1 MKSKLTAKEKHL
13 QDKIVQLQKDN
24 NMLVNKFKECNTEN
38 RKLKLD
44 NTRLQEE
51 NQQQEEWIER
61 LLQYTELNEKDIKIA
76 CEKDKE
82 LFQMFGF
89 INKLNVYGG
98 MM

>member
-61 LLQYTELNEKDIKIA
+61 LLQYIELSEKDIKIA

-82 LFQMFGF
+82 LVSMFRLFNRLGT
-89 INKLNVYGG
+89 YGG
-98 MM
+98 IM

>member
-51 NQQQEEWIER
+51 NQQWKLTTRRMDWEIIAIYRIIRER
-61 LLQYTELNEKDIKIA
+61 Y
-76 CEKDKE
+76 
-82 LFQMFGF
+82 
-89 INKLNVYGG
+89 
-98 MM
+98 